1 MVKATDL
8 REKEVINVKDGTRIG
23 YISDLDVN
31 LEKGIVEAIVLPG
44 PGRILGL
51 FGKNQDYVIKWQNII
66 RIGSDVILVD
76 LNLNTEDYLYYGGED
91 RREDRK

>member
-1 MVKATDL
+1 MVKTTDL

-23 YISDLDVN
+23 FISDLEVN
-31 LEKGIVEAIVLPG
+31 LDKGIIEAIVLPG

-51 FGKNQDYVIKWQNII
+51 FGKNQDYVIKWQNIV

-76 LNLNTEDYLYYGGED
+76 LNVSTEDYMFYGAEN
-91 RREDRK
+91 REA